1 MAEVKV
7 GKKTFE
13 VKAVGLKDR
22 CEINDLLIKN
32 MENTS
37 FSICVEV
44 IEKTTNLKEAEIN
57 DLSTDEIIQ
66 LAEQCINSINKKKL
80 KK

>member
-13 VKAVGLKDR
+13 VKPIGLRDR

-32 MENTS
+32 MESTS
-37 FSICVEV
+37 FSVWVDV

-66 LAEQCINSINKKKL
+66 LAEKCINSINKKK
-80 KK
+80 

>member
-13 VKAVGLKDR
+13 VKAVGLRDR
-22 CEINDLLIKN
+22 CEINDLLINN
-32 MENTS
+32 MDKAS
-37 FSICVEV
+37 FSIWIDI
-44 IEKTTNLKEAEIN
+44 IEKTTKLTEAEIN

-66 LAEQCINSINKKKL
+66 LAEQCINLINKKKL
-80 KK
+80 TK